1 MNHRLDEIA
10 ASGVLVVTDDT
21 LAVVEFIRNPPLPR
35 AFRPV
40 YRLLFEAAVASLRPE
55 YRRLL
60 GLRSWPKAVIVPVGR
75 GLLRLM
81 RFAIGPRSP
90 IEEAAIE
97 RLTRIGTLD

>member
-1 MNHRLDEIA
+1 L
-10 ASGVLVVTDDT
+10 
-21 LAVVEFIRNPPLPR
+21 
-35 AFRPV
+35 
-40 YRLLFEAAVASLRPE
+40 YEAAVASLRPE

-81 RFAIGPRSP
+81 RFAIGPKSP